1 MSWRTAVILV
11 LLAGALLTGWHAW
24 KTREIAD
31 EAAPAQARSDF
42 ILRDFEIIALNGEGQ
57 ESFALRAPEMHQT
70 PGARTMEL
78 ATPLFLMPVEH
89 GGHWEVRSKT
99 GWVNESSDLLKL
111 RGDVVAT
118 SPVGA
123 TRPTEIR
130 TEQLDVFPNDSR
142 ATSEALVTVT
152 SPGTR
157 MRGVGMVADLAGKRI
172 QLLSENQHTYEPKR
186 R

>member
-1 MSWRTAVILV
+1 MSWRLAIILV

-24 KTREIAD
+24 KSRLVVDTAE
-31 EAAPAQARSDF
+31 QAEVRSDF
-42 ILRDFEIIALNGEGQ
+42 ILRDFEIIALNAQGR
-57 ESFALRAPEMHQT
+57 ESFALRAPDMQQT
-70 PGARTMEL
+70 PGERTMEL

-89 GGHWEVRSKT
+89 GGHWEVRART

-111 RGDVVAT
+111 RGDVVAI
-118 SPVGA
+118 SPMGA

-142 ATSEALVTVT
+142 ATSEVLVTVT

-157 MRGVGMVADLAGKRI
+157 MEGTGMEANLAGKRV
-172 QLLSENQHTYEPKR
+172 QLLSNVSLINDPKR

>member
-57 ESFALRAPEMHQT
+57 ESFALRAPEMQQT

-78 ATPLFLMPVEH
+78 ATPLFLMPVLPS
-89 GGHWEVRSKT
+89 GHWEVRSKT
-99 GWVNESSDLLKL
+99 GWVNENSDLLKL
-111 RGDVVAT
+111 RGNLIQQGSALRDDAREIAPHARRSLASISSPAAHGPVRHTKVAGQIGLPAR
-118 SPVGA
+118 PVEGLADGA
-123 TRPTEIR
+123 
-130 TEQLDVFPNDSR
+130 D
-142 ATSEALVTVT
+142 
-152 SPGTR
+152 
-157 MRGVGMVADLAGKRI
+157 
-172 QLLSENQHTYEPKR
+172 
-186 R
+186 

>member
-1 MSWRTAVILV
+1 MNWRLTTILV
-11 LLAGALLTGWHAW
+11 LLAGALLSGWHAW
-24 KTREIAD
+24 KARMAAD
-31 EAAPAQARSDF
+31 EATPAEARSDF
-42 ILRDFEIIALNGEGQ
+42 ILRDFEIISLNGEGQ
-57 ESFALRAPEMHQT
+57 ESFALRAPEMRQT

-89 GGHWEVRSKT
+89 GSHWEVRSRT

-118 SPVGA
+118 SPMGA

-142 ATSEALVTVT
+142 ATSEALVTIT

-157 MRGVGMVADLAGKRI
+157 MQGTGMDASLSGKRV
-172 QLLSENQHTYEPKR
+172 QLLSKVSLINDPKR

>member
-1 MSWRTAVILV
+1 MSWRTAIILV

-24 KTREIAD
+24 KSRTVVGAD
-31 EAAPAQARSDF
+31 APAEVRSDF

-99 GWVNESSDLLKL
+99 GWVNESSDLLRL

-118 SPVGA
+118 SPMGA

-130 TEQLDVFPNDSR
+130 PEQLDVFPNDSR

-157 MRGVGMVADLAGKRI
+157 MQGTGMDASLTGKRV
-172 QLLSENQHTYEPKR
+172 QLLSNVSLINDPKR

>member
-1 MSWRTAVILV
+1 MNWRLAIILV

-24 KTREIAD
+24 KGRLSPD
-31 EAAPAQARSDF
+31 VEAPVEARSDF
-42 ILRDFEIIALNGEGQ
+42 ILREFEIIALTAQGQ
-57 ESFALRAPEMHQT
+57 ESFALRAPEMQQT

-89 GGHWEVRSKT
+89 GGHWEVRART
-99 GWVNESSDLLKL
+99 GWVNENSDLLKL

-118 SPVGA
+118 SPMGA

-130 TEQLDVFPNDSR
+130 TEQLDVFPNNSR

-157 MRGVGMVADLAGKRI
+157 MQGTGMDADLAGKRV
-172 QLLSENQHTYEPKR
+172 QLLSNVSLINDPKR